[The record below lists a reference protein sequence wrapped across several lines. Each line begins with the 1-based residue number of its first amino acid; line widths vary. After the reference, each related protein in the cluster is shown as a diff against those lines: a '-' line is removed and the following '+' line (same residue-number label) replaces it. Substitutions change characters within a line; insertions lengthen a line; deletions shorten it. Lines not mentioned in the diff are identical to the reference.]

1 MDERYRATQ
10 WRKKLERGRNGWR
23 RFTSAALPRCVIE
36 FHIIHQG
43 YLYSGRHG
51 TFSFDPEDGRTPGT
65 VAYVLNRR
73 DLMTEGVWRMAR
85 NPDGE
90 WGMVRRPWQT

>member
-1 MDERYRATQ
+1 MRLH
-10 WRKKLERGRNGWR
+10 K
-23 RFTSAALPRCVIE
+23 FVIE

-85 NPDGE
+85 NPNGE
-90 WGMVRRPWQT
+90 WFAVLGKHESFHFLTSMW

>member
-1 MDERYRATQ
+1 MDDRYRATV

-23 RFTSAALPRCVIE
+23 RFTATSLPRCVIE

-51 TFSFDPEDGRTPGT
+51 TFSFDPEEGRTPGT

-85 NPDGE
+85 NPSGE
-90 WGMVRRPWQT
+90 WGMVRRKW